1 MKTELNE
8 ILGTEKIEKK
18 GKNIILY
25 FKNPKEKGNQF
36 FSNLRII
43 FNYSYTVKE
52 GNILSL
58 YDASEKEYNEKDFLK
73 SDKFSI
79 SEFSDKFINAYIKNL
94 SENSAILNF
103 SFETLNFSLLKKLS
117 EFFNTE
123 NIEIISYSVSTGLFA
138 GSEKSFKIRVFF

>member
-1 MKTELNE
+1 MKTELNKF
-8 ILGTEKIEKK
+8 LGTEKIEKK

-25 FKNPKEKGNQF
+25 FKNSKEIGNQF
-36 FSNLRII
+36 YANLKQI

-58 YDASEKEYNEKDFLK
+58 YDASEKEYDIENFIK

-79 SEFSDKFINAYIKNL
+79 SEFSDKFINAYIENL
-94 SENSAILNF
+94 SENSAVLNF
-103 SFETLNFSLLKKLS
+103 SFETLNFSLLKQLS

-123 NIEIISYSVSTGLFA
+123 NIEVISFAISTGLFA
-138 GSEKSFKIRVFF
+138 ESEKSFKVRIFF